1 MAFRKSQKRVTNWLG
16 GLRGDEAFD
25 GGLHMMIFH
34 CTDCKET
41 INCPD
46 DEGPA
51 HVFARLDEHIVKCP
65 LAQFNF
71 EGTTERARQRVDDI
85 RAVIAYNRADSKL
98 WLH

>member
-1 MAFRKSQKRVTNWLG
+1 MEHLTGELN
-16 GLRGDEAFD
+16 
-25 GGLHMMIFH
+25 MMIFQ

-51 HVFARLDEHIVKCP
+51 QVFARLDEHIAKCP

-71 EGTTERARQRVDDI
+71 EGTTERARQRVDDTSSHCVQP
-85 RAVIAYNRADSKL
+85 R
-98 WLH
+98 